1 MLVVALR
8 IMLERPLA
16 DRFERVRLFYR
27 RLVLKLIL
35 HASSALTANRLMH
48 ELLSDRSVKSA
59 F

>member
-8 IMLERPLA
+8 IVLKWPLA

-27 RLVLKLIL
+27 RLVLNLVL
-35 HASSALTANRLMH
+35 HASSALAANRLMH